1 MIAYEHPRGSGHGYS
16 CASSIVHSPPACVK
30 TMAPVIFDSL
40 RKYILSSEGM
50 SEEEFEL
57 IRGLMIPKRLRRRQY
72 LLQAG
77 DVCTTLA
84 FVSKGCL
91 RLYDLDDFGRER
103 ILLFAIEGHWITD
116 VESWRARKPA
126 TRNIDAL
133 EDSELLLIDNPALDK
148 LTVSAPK
155 WDRYFKGIL
164 EDAFKAAIVR
174 ISDFVGA
181 SAEERYL
188 RFLSTSPEL
197 SQRIPLHQIA
207 SYLGIT
213 PQSLSRIRRELA
225 ERK

>member
-1 MIAYEHPRGSGHGYS
+1 MFDMLREH
-16 CASSIVHSPPACVK
+16 
-30 TMAPVIFDSL
+30 
-40 RKYILSSEGM
+40 ILSSEEM
-50 SEEEFEL
+50 SEEEFER
-57 IRGLMIPKRLRRRQY
+57 IRGLLMPKKLRKRQY

-91 RLYDLDDFGRER
+91 RLYELDEVGRER
-103 ILLFAIEGHWITD
+103 ILMFAVEGHWMTD
-116 VESWRARKPA
+116 VESWRARTPSL
-126 TRNIDAL
+126 RNIDAL
-133 EDSELLLIDNPALDK
+133 EDSELLLVDNPSLDALT
-148 LTVSAPK
+148 LSAPK
-155 WDRYFKGIL
+155 WDSYFKGVL

-174 ISDFVGA
+174 ISEFVGG

-213 PQSLSRIRRELA
+213 PQSLSRIRRDLA
-225 ERK
+225 GRK